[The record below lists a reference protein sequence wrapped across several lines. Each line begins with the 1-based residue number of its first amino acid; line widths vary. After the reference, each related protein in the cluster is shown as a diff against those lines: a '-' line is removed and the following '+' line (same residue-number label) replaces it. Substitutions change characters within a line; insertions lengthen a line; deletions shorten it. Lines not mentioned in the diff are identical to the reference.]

1 MNEQMEFVKHSLSW
15 IEMLASLFCLNN
27 LSFFLKIF
35 FHIIYF
41 NHGFPSLTSPIL
53 PTSPS
58 FQLHALFLY
67 HLGKQ
72 TDKKVPIKQLF
83 T

>member
-1 MNEQMEFVKHSLSW
+1 MNEQMELVKHSLSW
-15 IEMLASLFCLNN
+15 IEMLASLFCLND
-27 LSFFLKIF
+27 LSFSLKIF

-41 NHGFPSLTSPIL
+41 NHGFPSLTSLIP

-67 HLGKQ
+67 LLGNPAS
-72 TDKKVPIKQLF
+72 KKLK
-83 T
+83 